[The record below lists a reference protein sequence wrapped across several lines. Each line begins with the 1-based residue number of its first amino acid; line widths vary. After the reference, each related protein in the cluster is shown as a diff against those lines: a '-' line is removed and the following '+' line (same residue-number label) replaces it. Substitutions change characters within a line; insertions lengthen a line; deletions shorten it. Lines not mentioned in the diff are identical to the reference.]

1 MFTMPESLF
10 TSEPIS
16 PITGHNIWCHNPVKD
31 TPDFSD
37 VGLLQESIVVDKNIK
52 DRFLYK
58 SYDIASKL
66 SPGGVWN
73 IEMIDDKNV
82 IFRRAN
88 GAIDIRPS
96 NQLNCALCVALFL
109 HQFYPAFLSW
119 SIMAVVWSSFMCH
132 HDPGKI
138 NGVSSWSSLLP
149 QLYRIG
155 DYILEQFVDYL
166 EYVESGNMLYGMGRF
181 NGINVSVNYD
191 EVVDVEADEDTEEE
205 YEDTD
210 EDTEEEYEDTDEDTE
225 EEYEDT
231 DDDVVDECPEDE
243 AESDELDT
251 SVVVNYY
258 EVVSEF
264 NTKDSNFI
272 KWVKNGNEFINDSN
286 YPYIEEASDKDWL
299 YALAGTCVES
309 DILFEDVVDSFRL
322 DMTQS
327 DDDWE
332 KDISTR
338 KPIKPIKSGRWLRS
352 SR

>member
-10 TSEPIS
+10 TPEPIS

-210 EDTEEEYEDTDEDTE
+210 
-225 EEYEDT
+225 
-231 DDDVVDECPEDE
+231 DDVVDECPEDE

-332 KDISTR
+332 KDIS